1 MDAKPEIKDPENYDF
16 SRIKVGLQQLDDAIL
31 DLGSLKKSNK
41 QYSDK
46 ATVMRALAK
55 KDYTT
60 LRAISN
66 YFYEM
71 SGIYEKTSMLYLPDF
86 CDNGGTVQICC
97 AASVI

>member
-60 LRAISN
+60 LDVVS
-66 YFYEM
+66 
-71 SGIYEKTSMLYLPDF
+71 IYEQYGIDIMKIKELKF
-86 CDNGGTVQICC
+86 EK
-97 AASVI
+97 